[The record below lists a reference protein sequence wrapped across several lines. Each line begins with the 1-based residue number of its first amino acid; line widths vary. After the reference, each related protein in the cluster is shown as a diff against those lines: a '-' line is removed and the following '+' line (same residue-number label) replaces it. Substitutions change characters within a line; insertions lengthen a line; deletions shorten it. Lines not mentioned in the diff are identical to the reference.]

1 MHLGLEEESLF
12 HLKRACLKTDRLIG
26 ILLLYGL
33 HFAKEIE
40 SRKPTSCIAL
50 RASPDLRHSEM
61 PFEVEAYAQVAGEE
75 PMDFP
80 VNPLALAKDM
90 LAL

>member
-1 MHLGLEEESLF
+1 
-12 HLKRACLKTDRLIG
+12 
-26 ILLLYGL
+26 
-33 HFAKEIE
+33 
-40 SRKPTSCIAL
+40 
-50 RASPDLRHSEM
+50 M